1 MKTHH
6 KKSFPRI
13 FNAFSAFILVA
24 SMVFPFI
31 QASDASAA
39 QITTRKLTLMSGAT
53 AGGSLPGGLVNH
65 GFDFEL
71 TSGSNVGSI
80 KFEYCTTAAP
90 VPNGVQCDTPAGLL
104 TAAPNP
110 NIGDQAGATGF
121 VNIVSPTD
129 GTIII
134 SRAAAATLTD
144 NGTNTSDGLTSVS
157 YRLDGITNPEDELN
171 DPTGMTFFVRI
182 STHTSLDGTG
192 SALDSGTVAAAT
204 NYAIELD
211 GTMPESLVF
220 CAGADILV
228 NGGQV
233 PDCATAT
240 AGTISFDR
248 LFSPTDTA
256 IAESEMAASTN
267 AGFGYSIAVHGTTLE
282 SGSNTIAAMSDGSDG
297 PTTSIQ
303 GTPQFGLNLV
313 ENLTTADEVFGAALT
328 QTGGILYTGAP
339 AADYGTA
346 ESFKYADGDV
356 VATSAGG
363 SDAQIYTVAYMANV
377 PGSQPAGTYATTLTY
392 ICTPTF

>member
-1 MKTHH
+1 MTTHH

-24 SMVFPFI
+24 SMALPVM
-31 QASDASAA
+31 QASDTSAA
-39 QITTRKLTLMSGAT
+39 QITTRSLTLRDGAT

-65 GFDFEL
+65 EFDFDL
-71 TSGSNVGSI
+71 TTGSNVGSI
-80 KFEYCTTAAP
+80 KFEYCTTAAA
-90 VPNGVQCDTPAGLL
+90 VPNGIDCNTPVGLV
-104 TAAPNP
+104 TTGT
-110 NIGDQAGATGF
+110 NIGNQGPNVAGF
-121 VNIVSPTD
+121 VNVTNSTN
-129 GTIII
+129 GTVII
-134 SRAAAATLTD
+134 SRAAAANLVD
-144 NGTNTSDGLTSVS
+144 DGDGNATASF
-157 YRLDGITNPEDELN
+157 RLDGITNPVDATN

-182 STHTSLDGTG
+182 STHA
-192 SALDSGTVAAAT
+192 ALDATDAEIDTGTVAAAT

-228 NGGQV
+228 NAGLV

-256 IAESEMAASTN
+256 IAESKMAASTN

-282 SGSNTIAAMSDGSDG
+282 SGSNSIAAMSDGSGG

-313 ENLTTADEVFGAALT
+313 ENLTTADVPFGSELT
-328 QTGGILYTGAP
+328 QSGGILYTGAP

-346 ESFKYADGDV
+346 ESFKYADGDA
-356 VATSAGG
+356 VAASTGG